1 MVIDRKQETFFVL
14 LEQTP
19 SEMSAHPACLRAAHP
34 MKRWQTESTALRCLA
49 AAALAISLVA
59 GWAFELRAESQTPA
73 AGTLS
78 PAALKQLDDT
88 IRNEITTGKIPG
100 GILLIQQHG
109 KPAHF
114 ECFGVRDPD
123 TGLPMTPDTLFQI
136 YSMSK
141 AVTSVAVMML
151 VDEGKLALDDS
162 VSKYIHS
169 FADAKVGVDISD
181 EAGKYPLKLEALK
194 RPITIRDLLRHTSGI
209 TYGFFGETQVQKL
222 YANPLLYAGEFN
234 NADFADRIAMLPLA
248 DQPATR
254 WNYGHST
261 DVLGRVV
268 EVVSGQT
275 LYQFEKQRL
284 FDPLGM
290 SDTAYFVA
298 DKAKW
303 PLIARGFPVDRSRVA
318 GILDPVIPRR
328 WESGGAGLVSTIGDY
343 ARFLQML
350 LNGGEL
356 DGKRYLKRK
365 TVALM
370 TSDQIGPETGIIHDP
385 FYFPNPTSG
394 FGLGFA
400 VRTSPPP
407 NTNWP
412 LGEYRWD
419 GAGGSFYFVDP
430 VDDMIGIF
438 MVMAPTQGGRIQLN
452 LKTMIYEAM
461 GKGLRKD

>member
-1 MVIDRKQETFFVL
+1 
-14 LEQTP
+14 
-19 SEMSAHPACLRAAHP
+19 
-34 MKRWQTESTALRCLA
+34 MKRWRTDGFAVRRLVLAALCLA
-49 AAALAISLVA
+49 LAA
-59 GWAFELRAESQTPA
+59 GWAPELRAESRVPA
-73 AGTLS
+73 VATLS
-78 PAALKQLDDT
+78 PEALRQLGDT
-88 IRNEITTGKIPG
+88 VRKEIATGKIPG
-100 GILLIQQHG
+100 AILLIQQHG
-109 KPAHF
+109 KPVHF

-123 TGLPMTPDTLFQI
+123 TGQPMTPDTIFQI

-141 AVTSVAVMML
+141 AVTSVAAMML
-151 VDEGKLALDDS
+151 VDEGKLSLDDS

-169 FADAKVGVDISD
+169 FSDAKVGVDLSD
-181 EAGKYPLKLEALK
+181 ESGKYPLKLVPLK
-194 RPITIRDLLRHTSGI
+194 RPMTIRDLLRHTSGI
-209 TYGFFGETQVQKL
+209 TYGFFGETQVQKI
-222 YANPLLYAGEFN
+222 YANPLLYAGDYD
-234 NADFADRIAMLPLA
+234 NADFADRIAVLPLA

-254 WNYGHST
+254 WNYSHST

-268 EVVSGQT
+268 EVASGQT

-298 DKAKW
+298 DQAKW
-303 PLIARGFPVDRSRVA
+303 PLIAQGYPVDRFRVA
-318 GILDPVIPRR
+318 GIGDPRVPRR
-328 WESGGAGLVSTIGDY
+328 WESGGAGLVSTAADY

-356 DGKRYLKRK
+356 DGKRYLKRE

-407 NTNWP
+407 GTNWP

-430 VDDMIGIF
+430 VDDMLGVF

>member
-1 MVIDRKQETFFVL
+1 
-14 LEQTP
+14 
-19 SEMSAHPACLRAAHP
+19 
-34 MKRWQTESTALRCLA
+34 MKRSRTENTLLRRLA
-49 AAALAISLVA
+49 VAALTISLVV
-59 GWAFELRAESQTPA
+59 GWTFELRAEPRA
-73 AGTLS
+73 PVAGTLS
-78 PAALKQLDDT
+78 PDALKGLDDT
-88 IRNEITTGKIPG
+88 IRNEISTGKIPG
-100 GILLIQQHG
+100 GVLLIQQHG
-109 KPAHF
+109 KPVHF
-114 ECFGVRDPD
+114 ECFGIRDPD
-123 TGLPMTPDTLFQI
+123 TGLPMTQDTIFQI

-141 AVTSVAVMML
+141 AVTSVAAMML
-151 VDEGKLALDDS
+151 VEEGKLSLDDS

-169 FADAKVGVDISD
+169 FADAKVGVDTSD
-181 EAGKYPLKLEALK
+181 EAGKYPLKLEPLK

-209 TYGFFGETQVQKL
+209 TYGFYGETQVQKL
-222 YANPLLYAGEFN
+222 YANPLLYAGDFD
-234 NADFADRIAMLPLA
+234 NADFADRIAVLPLA

-254 WNYGHST
+254 WNYSHST

-275 LYQFEKQRL
+275 LYHFEKQRL

-290 SDTAYFVA
+290 SDTAYFVS

-303 PLIARGFPVDRSRVA
+303 PLIARGFLVDRFRVA
-318 GILDPVIPRR
+318 GIWDPTMSRR
-328 WESGGAGLVSTIGDY
+328 WESGGAGLVSTTGDY

-356 DGKRYLKRK
+356 DGKRYLKRE

-385 FYFPNPTSG
+385 FYFPGPTSG

-400 VRTSPPP
+400 IRTSPPP

-430 VDDMIGIF
+430 VDDMLGVF
-438 MVMAPTQGGRIQLN
+438 MVMSPTQGGRIQLN

-461 GKGLRKD
+461 GKGSRKD

>member
-1 MVIDRKQETFFVL
+1 
-14 LEQTP
+14 
-19 SEMSAHPACLRAAHP
+19 
-34 MKRWQTESTALRCLA
+34 MKRWLTRSALGRWFAATLLA
-49 AAALAISLVA
+49 AALIA
-59 GWAFELRAESQTPA
+59 GWTCQAGAESRAPA
-73 AGTLS
+73 VGTLS
-78 PAALKQLDDT
+78 PEALKRLDDSV
-88 IRNEITTGKIPG
+88 RNEIAAGKIPG
-100 GILLIQQHG
+100 AILLLQQHG
-109 KPAHF
+109 KPVHF
-114 ECFGVRDPD
+114 QCFGIRDPD
-123 TGLPMTPDTLFQI
+123 TGQPMTPDTIFQI

-141 AVTSVAVMML
+141 AVTSVAAMML
-151 VDEGKLALDDS
+151 VDDGKLSLDDP
-162 VSKYIHS
+162 VSKYIRS
-169 FADAKVGVDISD
+169 FADAKVGVDLSD
-181 EAGKYPLKLEALK
+181 ESGKYPLKLVPLK
-194 RPITIRDLLRHTSGI
+194 RPMTIRDLLRHTSGI

-222 YANPLLYAGEFN
+222 YANPLLYAGDYD
-234 NADFADRIAMLPLA
+234 NADFADRIAVLPLA

-254 WNYGHST
+254 WNYSHST

-268 EVVSGQT
+268 EVASGQT

-290 SDTAYFVA
+290 SDTAYYVA

-303 PLIARGFPVDRSRVA
+303 PLIARGFPVDRFRVA
-318 GILDPVIPRR
+318 GILDPTVPRR
-328 WESGGAGLVSTIGDY
+328 WESGGAGLVSTIADY

-356 DGKRYLKRK
+356 DGKRYLKRE

-370 TSDQIGPETGIIHDP
+370 TSDQIGPETGIIHNP
-385 FYFPNPTSG
+385 FYFPGPTSG
-394 FGLGFA
+394 YGLGFA

-407 NTNWP
+407 GTNWP

-430 VDDMIGIF
+430 VDDLLGVF

-452 LKTMIYEAM
+452 LKTMMYEAM

>member
-1 MVIDRKQETFFVL
+1 
-14 LEQTP
+14 
-19 SEMSAHPACLRAAHP
+19 
-34 MKRWQTESTALRCLA
+34 MKRWRTDGA
-49 AAALAISLVA
+49 AGRYLVVAALALFFLG
-59 GWAFELRAESQTPA
+59 GWPHKLRGEPGAPDAPTFSR
-73 AGTLS
+73 
-78 PAALKQLDDT
+78 AALDRMGDYV
-88 IRNEITTGKIPG
+88 RSEITTGKIPG
-100 GILLIQQHG
+100 AVMLIQQHG
-109 KPAHF
+109 KLVHL
-114 ECFGVRDPD
+114 ECFGVRDPA
-123 TGLPMTPDTLFQI
+123 TGTPMTPDTIFQI

-141 AVTSVAVMML
+141 AITSVAAMML
-151 VDEGKLALDDS
+151 VDDGKLSLDDP

-169 FADAKVGVDISD
+169 FADAKVGVDPSD
-181 EAGKYPLKLEALK
+181 EAGKQPLKLEPLK

-209 TYGFFGETQVQKL
+209 TYGLFGETQVQKI
-222 YANPLLYAGEFN
+222 YANPQLFAGDYD
-234 NADFADRIAMLPLA
+234 NADFADRIAVLPLA

-254 WNYGHST
+254 WNYSHST

-290 SDTAYFVA
+290 ADTAYYVA

-303 PLIARGFPVDRSRVA
+303 PRIARGFPIDRSRVA
-318 GILDPVIPRR
+318 GIRDPTVPRR

-356 DGKRYLKRK
+356 DGKRYLKRE
-365 TVALM
+365 TVAQM

-394 FGLGFA
+394 FGFGFA
-400 VRTSPPP
+400 IRTSPPP
-407 NTNWP
+407 GTNWP

-430 VDDMIGIF
+430 LDDMFGIF
-438 MVMAPTQGGRIQLN
+438 MVMSPTQGGRIQLN
-452 LKTMIYEAM
+452 LKTIMYDAM

>member
-1 MVIDRKQETFFVL
+1 
-14 LEQTP
+14 
-19 SEMSAHPACLRAAHP
+19 
-34 MKRWQTESTALRCLA
+34 MKRWRSDRRAGLRFLSAALFLALA
-49 AAALAISLVA
+49 A
-59 GWAFELRAESQTPA
+59 GWVLELRAESPA
-73 AGTLS
+73 HVLDTLPPES
-78 PAALKQLDDT
+78 LTRLGDT
-88 IRNEITTGKIPG
+88 IRNEIASRKIPG

-109 KPAHF
+109 KPLIF
-114 ECFGVRDPD
+114 ECFGIRDPD
-123 TGLPMTPDTLFQI
+123 TGMPMTPDTIFQS

-141 AVTSVAVMML
+141 AVTSVMAMML
-151 VDEGKLALDDS
+151 VDEGKLSLDDS
-162 VSKYIHS
+162 VSKYIRS
-169 FADAKVGVDISD
+169 FADAKVGVDLSD
-181 EAGKYPLKLEALK
+181 EAGQRPLKLEPLK

-209 TYGFFGETQVQKL
+209 TYGFYGETQVRKL
-222 YANPLLYAGEFN
+222 YANSILYAGDYS
-234 NADFADRIAMLPLA
+234 NADFADRIAVLPLA

-254 WNYGHST
+254 WDYGHST

-290 SDTAYFVA
+290 PDTAYYVA
-298 DKAKW
+298 DKMKW
-303 PLIARGFPVDRSRVA
+303 PLIARGFPVDRNRVA
-318 GILDPVIPRR
+318 GIRDPIEPRR

-356 DGKRYLKRK
+356 DGRRYLKRE

-394 FGLGFA
+394 FGFGFA

-407 NTNWP
+407 GTNWP

-430 VDDMIGIF
+430 VDDMFGIF

-452 LKTMIYEAM
+452 LKTMMYEAM
-461 GKGLRKD
+461 GRGVRKD

>member
-1 MVIDRKQETFFVL
+1 
-14 LEQTP
+14 
-19 SEMSAHPACLRAAHP
+19 
-34 MKRWQTESTALRCLA
+34 MKRWRTNGAAGRCLVVV
-49 AAALAISLVA
+49 ALAIFLA
-59 GWAFELRAESQTPA
+59 GGWLHDVRAGLKAPDAPTFSR
-73 AGTLS
+73 
-78 PAALKQLDDT
+78 AALDRFGDYVRSEVT
-88 IRNEITTGKIPG
+88 AGKIPG
-100 GILLIQQHG
+100 AVMLIQQHG
-109 KPAHF
+109 RLVDL
-114 ECFGVRDPD
+114 ECFGVRDPG
-123 TGLPMTPDTLFQI
+123 TGAPMTPDTIFQI

-141 AVTSVAVMML
+141 AVTSVAAMML
-151 VDEGKLALDDS
+151 VDEGKLGLDDP
-162 VSKYIHS
+162 VSKYIES
-169 FADAKVGVDISD
+169 FAGVRVGVDISD
-181 EAGKYPLKLEALK
+181 EAGKRPLKLEPLK
-194 RPITIRDLLRHTSGI
+194 RPMTIRDLLRHTSGI
-209 TYGFFGETQVQKL
+209 TYGFFGETQVNRL
-222 YANPLLYAGEFN
+222 YANPLLYEGDYD
-234 NADFADRIAMLPLA
+234 NADYADRIAVLPLA

-254 WNYGHST
+254 WIYSHST

-268 EVVSGQT
+268 EVASGQT

-290 SDTAYFVA
+290 SETAYYVS

-303 PLIARGFPVDRSRVA
+303 PLIARGFPVDRFRVA
-318 GILDPVIPRR
+318 GIKDATVARR
-328 WESGGAGLVSTIGDY
+328 WESGGAGLVSTASDY

-356 DGKRYLKRK
+356 DGRRYLKRE

-370 TSDQIGPETGIIHDP
+370 TSDQIGPETGILHDP
-385 FYFPNPTSG
+385 FYFPGPTSG

-400 VRTSPPP
+400 VRTSAPPG
-407 NTNWP
+407 TNWP

-430 VDDMIGIF
+430 VDDLLGVF

>member
-1 MVIDRKQETFFVL
+1 
-14 LEQTP
+14 
-19 SEMSAHPACLRAAHP
+19 
-34 MKRWQTESTALRCLA
+34 MKRWRTNGAARRCLL
-49 AAALAISLVA
+49 AAALALLVLGRA
-59 GWAFELRAESQTPA
+59 PHEVRAEPKAPHAPTFSRAALDQFGDYVRSEVA
-73 AGTLS
+73 AGS
-78 PAALKQLDDT
+78 
-88 IRNEITTGKIPG
+88 IPG
-100 GILLIQQHG
+100 AVMLIQQHG
-109 KPAHF
+109 KPVEL
-114 ECFGVRDPD
+114 ECFGVRDPA
-123 TGLPMTPDTLFQI
+123 TKQPMTPDSIFQI

-141 AVTSVAVMML
+141 AITSVAAMML
-151 VDEGKLALDDS
+151 VDDGKLALDDP

-169 FADAKVGVDISD
+169 FAGAKVGVDLSD
-181 EAGKYPLKLEALK
+181 EAGKYPLKLEPLR

-222 YANPLLYAGEFN
+222 YADPKLYAGDFD
-234 NADFADRIAMLPLA
+234 NAEFADRIAVLPLA

-254 WNYGHST
+254 WNYSHST

-268 EVVSGQT
+268 EVASGQT
-275 LYQFEKQRL
+275 LFQFEKQRL

-290 SDTAYFVA
+290 SETAYYVA
-298 DKAKW
+298 DEAKW
-303 PLIARGFPVDRSRVA
+303 PRIAQPFPVDRLRVA
-318 GILDPVIPRR
+318 GIKEPTVARR
-328 WESGGAGLVSTIGDY
+328 WESGGAGLVSTAGDY

-356 DGKRYLKRK
+356 DGKRYLKPE

-370 TSDQIGPETGIIHDP
+370 TSDQIGPETKILHDP
-385 FYFPNPTSG
+385 FYFPGPTSG

-407 NTNWP
+407 GTTWP

-430 VDDMIGIF
+430 KDDLLVVF
-438 MVMAPTQGGRIQLN
+438 MVQAPTQGGRIQLT
-452 LKTMIYEAM
+452 LKTMMFEAL